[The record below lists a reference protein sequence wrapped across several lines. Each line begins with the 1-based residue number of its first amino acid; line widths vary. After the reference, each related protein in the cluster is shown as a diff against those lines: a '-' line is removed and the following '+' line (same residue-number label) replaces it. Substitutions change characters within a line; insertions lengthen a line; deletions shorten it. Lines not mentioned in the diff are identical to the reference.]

1 MKIRKDKLIAFL
13 REVDKEL
20 GSDIKLVAV
29 GGTAMTLLGIKPSTV
44 DIDFEGS
51 SEDVETFRKALS
63 IVPHGFRIDIFENGM
78 IFSQQ
83 LPGDYSR
90 RSVHVMDFGRI
101 RLYALHPL
109 DIVVTKIGRLDERD
123 MQDIEDC
130 IKKFGL
136 KKEDIKKR
144 AGMVGYAGSEEVYK
158 SNLKI
163 VLERFF

>member
-1 MKIRKDKLIAFL
+1 VEAF
-13 REVDKEL
+13 RN
-20 GSDIKLVAV
+20 
-29 GGTAMTLLGIKPSTV
+29 
-44 DIDFEGS
+44 
-51 SEDVETFRKALS
+51 ALN
-63 IVPHGFRIDIFENGM
+63 IVPHGFRIDIYENGM

-90 RSVHVMDFGRI
+90 RSIHVMDFGRI

-123 MQDIEDC
+123 MQDIESC

-144 AGMVGYAGSEEVYK
+144 AGMVGYAGSEKVYK
-158 SNLKI
+158 ANLKI